1 MSNNATLQVDETFTV
16 GKLDLRD
23 NTAKVILKKDG
34 LGGTNEIKATEVDN
48 QGTITLEEKTKITV
62 NGAADS
68 NLGNITL
75 DGDSSITNSSDG
87 SVIIS
92 KLTGAKT
99 VTLTNSA
106 SGTLEVSDYDDSA
119 VPSIVAAANN
129 ITLAGG
135 TIDNLTVEDGATVT
149 ITDAMTVNGDVTI
162 KSGGKLI
169 IEKTITV
176 KGNIDNA
183 GTLDTD
189 AAGAKIIM
197 TGAAASFTGNGSTI
211 SDFEYAPTS
220 SGTGL
225 TIADTNTFT
234 KFSCAGEATIKI
246 DSATTMTKAYIAGD
260 VTVNVGANLTGTTLY
275 IQKPGN
281 DLTSNWTTKFT
292 GSGTVSFGGIDFNRA
307 SSTSGVIGTLE
318 VDCPMTCSGTVYTH
332 SGTTLV
338 IDNGA
343 SLKTNELTHS
353 ATNSTPKSQITV
365 NGTLTASGTIG
376 TIDLQG
382 YNNDGCN
389 ALKVGSSGK
398 VIADKLTWSKAG
410 VSYSNGDNALD
421 NAGTITL
428 SGDLNAKGPVVN
440 SGTIKSTGGDLTF
453 DDDLT
458 NSGTLNI
465 SGKITATGASAKF
478 TGGGITVSDFVYNP
492 TSSSGTGLTIADAN
506 TFTKFTCA
514 SEGKIN
520 VGTGAVTVDELVM
533 AANASVNNSSTGSI
547 GITKLTGKKTATL
560 NSGSDDRI
568 TVGGYGTGTDVPSIA
583 IAEDSKSVSLAGG
596 TIGTLSVG
604 SGATAA
610 ITGDLEVTGATTNK
624 GTINADANDITFN
637 GVVTSGADAKITT
650 TTGNI
655 TTNADTA
662 SALGTIQTTSGT
674 LQNTGSGEVTVTKL
688 SAGAAT
694 SVTNTAGGSIT
705 LENIASSSATTLS
718 GAINVTAYADEL
730 PLIIVAPTGTS
741 ANNVSIGAGKPAS
754 LTINASGKATIA
766 GDIETSG
773 GISNSGTLDASAAK
787 ITMTGATAA
796 FTGNATT
803 TVSDFV
809 YAPTAASAS
818 LAVSG
823 ANTFTNFTCQKGGA
837 TINVSGAQ
845 TINGDLTLKG
855 ASGSL
860 LTIDGSG
867 SLAITASQSKQGE
880 FLSVGW
886 DNVLISGTGKYI
898 AEKSVAASAP
908 LYGQKNNWII
918 LNSAMEFVW
927 TGATDDKWEDA
938 SNWNYN
944 MVPGKAAADGV
955 PSTVGYNVTIPDT
968 INKPKVSGTTTY
980 SVGDL
985 TLEASAIL
993 TLSDTGNV
1001 AVAATGTLT
1010 NNGTIVYSST
1020 GRITDGTNFINDDA
1034 QGTVEFTSGA
1044 TNLSEVSYHDL
1055 KITGSGTYTAATA
1068 LTVNGNLDIAS
1079 GATVT
1084 LTGTGANALT
1094 VNGNI
1099 TNAGTLTTNRE
1110 KAVGAVVVRNNLT
1123 QTAGTLILNALAVT
1137 NKLTISGGDAYFNAS
1152 DDKDNGTATSAGT
1165 VELSTTGGSVSLG
1178 NNGKDTFT
1186 VTTGALEFPSSLGD
1200 LELCGT
1206 ITANTN
1212 PGITLSKDATLKGQ
1226 VVFDSDTKLGANVSL
1241 ILADAHTAMQT
1252 ATTNKKLNCA
1262 GYTLTLKNAS
1272 LKNEK
1277 QVTNGKIKFI
1287 ETDAYERKQEFWPYT
1302 GATTI
1307 YESVTI
1313 EKNNVI
1319 NPGSLEIKRALKAT
1333 DFTVTKNGTLTA
1345 DADVTVDNLTITQN
1359 TTATFKGLVTVNTA
1373 YSDTGDAGNINFTK
1387 GCAFTPATTFN
1398 TTETVTLNGSTTA
1411 CAFTNGMT
1419 HTAGTTT
1426 LNGSLTSTNSD
1437 ITLGDTILN
1446 DTEGASDTTIDAGS
1460 GAVTINGTLNGA
1472 KAFASNGTGTV
1483 TFAGAVGAT
1492 TVPTTITVEGPTT
1505 ITAPS
1510 VKTSDLQN
1518 YKGNLTF
1525 GADCALTGTV
1535 QADANIA
1542 STAALDASAAKITMT
1557 GASPTFTGNNA
1568 NVADFVYEPT
1578 DTTGTGLNVADGN
1591 TFTNFAC
1598 STPSAKVTLSGANTI
1613 GTLSMTSGGGT
1624 LTVNAAQ
1631 DVTTLKLEGTG
1642 EDPNLLTV
1650 AGNGSIAIADQHA
1663 GKHLKINRDQVKIT
1677 GGYYI
1682 ADNSEFA
1689 SASATDPK
1697 YGQHNG
1703 WIVMNPDL
1711 TFNWKGTAGTDWGNA
1726 SNWDCG
1732 LIPGTDQPING
1743 HTFATSVVST
1753 MGYPVTIATKANQPV
1768 TSDTPYSVGQLTID
1782 DATATLTL
1790 ASADVSIATIPSVCP
1805 GATGELINKGTI
1817 KYSDAGRIKK
1827 GGAFHNDTANG
1838 GTVDFNGSV
1847 AASDLA
1853 SVQYYN
1859 LIVSGSG
1866 AFSSAADKTL
1876 KVLNDLTQSAGTLTT
1891 NGAVDVTNALA
1902 VSGGSAYFNAATKAK
1917 SAVFT
1922 TAGTVSLG
1930 DAAGDT
1936 FATTDALNLSD
1947 QPAAGTLKLSG
1958 TITAGGGITLSH
1970 DATLNADTT
1979 FASATTLSAAVTLSG
1994 EHKVTTSGALTTSS
2008 TNTLTL
2014 QDASLENTGSVNGG
2028 NIIFTGTS
2036 GQTFTPSGSV
2046 YASVKVNKTSGEF
2059 TIDQTLSATELAVT
2073 QNGTLTT
2080 SAAVTADKLTITQN
2094 TTATFNDLVTV
2105 NSTYTDAITAGD
2117 IKFNAG
2123 CSFTG
2128 AALTTFNTTG
2138 KVTLDGHNGNSCN
2151 FTNGVIHTAGN
2162 TELYGSLTTT
2172 NSDIT
2177 LGATTLAADTTINAG
2192 TGTITLGAVVGAYIL
2207 TVSANGTLK
2216 PAGDISASK
2225 VTMTGD
2231 APKLTGSG
2239 KTITNF
2245 VYAPS
2250 VTTGTGLA
2258 ISGANTFTNFTCQ
2271 TGGATLNVSDSQTVG
2286 TLALKGADG
2295 SSLKVTGNGSLNI
2308 TSNQS
2313 GDYLTVALAGPK
2325 ICNDSG
2331 EIYYSAKNSTFD
2343 GDPYYG
2349 QHNHWII
2356 LNKAMVFKWLGD
2368 DSEDW
2373 GTASN
2378 WNYKMVPG
2386 LASTIGG
2393 VSTQGYPVVI
2403 SNSPAKTYMPKT
2415 AATPYSVGQLT
2426 IADNTATLTLANS
2439 DISLATIT
2447 DVSATADG
2455 SLTNAG
2461 TIFYSSTGRI
2471 KKGGA
2476 FHNDTANGGTVDFN
2490 GSVAASDLASVQ
2502 YYNLIVSG
2510 SGAFSSAADKTL
2522 KVLNDLTQ
2530 SAGTLTTNGAV
2541 DVTNALAVSGG
2552 SAYFNAAT
2560 KAKSA
2565 VFTTAGTV
2573 SLGDAAGDTF
2583 ATTDALNLSDQPAA
2597 GTLKL
2602 SGTIT
2607 AGGGIT
2613 LSHDATLNADATFA
2627 SATSLSAA
2635 VTLSGE
2641 HKVTTSGALTTSA
2654 VNTLT
2659 LNNASLT
2666 NTGTVTDGNIIF
2678 TSDASVAQTFVPSTS
2693 EYKNIKI
2700 DKNTNS
2706 SLTVSGALKTEKID
2720 IEKCH
2725 ASNFN
2730 GLVTVSVEYTD
2741 AATAGNIVFTKG
2753 CSFTGAALTT
2763 FNTTGKVTLDGH
2775 NGNSC
2780 NFTNGVIHTAGNTEL
2795 YGALNTTN
2803 SDITLGTTTLAAD
2816 TTIDAGTGAVKINGT
2831 LNGANAFASNG
2842 SGLLTFAGAVGA
2854 TSNLTTITVAGPTN
2868 VTAPSVTTTGLQH
2881 YKGNLTFG
2889 ANCAVTGVVQAAA
2902 GIITSGSAK
2911 ATFNNNVWLYTGTAT
2926 ASLGGASG
2934 SIAIKENL
2942 YFVGESKNTSVDS
2955 NVTAKNVLLLHGTV
2969 DIAAGGVLASSSG
2982 DVILLGPSYDIDD
2995 DKDKTG
3001 DPASHTPGLF
3011 AYKPAGSFARKCA
3024 VSYTGDFPGIN
3035 PTVCPDGSTPI
3046 SASWSGAV
3054 TTNTGAKILAGQNFY
3069 ANGLS
3074 SLGSDGGAWTLL
3086 LKGNE
3091 SQSSAFAEIY
3101 NSTVKSCTASPIDGS
3116 STVYVAAAE
3125 NNTVSG
3131 CSDNIV
3137 TSRPV
3142 IAQAYTVYDDV
3153 IYVTFKDSIN
3163 GNPVAIENSGNE
3175 ISAAAA
3181 QISYSGGK
3189 FVSTWKDADCKTA
3202 STNGAGDLSSFYIK
3216 AESTWNTDAYEISK
3230 GADESSDRSG
3240 AQKTAI
3246 PCINLPKTLDSLYE
3260 TLRDSA
3266 KNRIAHYYSGHASGA
3281 APDTSAVNDAPGK
3294 TFTKVADKCAP
3305 VLIKVLTGQETH
3317 QDPASQKEYDAHNF
3331 IEFVYSEPVDISGG
3345 TTSVADSDVNI
3356 HAAADLG
3363 ATTNNASGITF
3374 AGLATTAGG
3383 KIDAALKTGS
3393 GSPHALYRN
3402 FPRTAGAAPGDQAAR
3417 VRVSIAGFVD
3427 GTFSVDG
3434 NSFNNWTGYIS
3445 SATTPS
3451 GKIDRINN
3459 ANIKDKSPAKN
3470 SLDTVS
3476 TDGHALPTLY
3486 VNASETDLN
3495 GTWDTTPPSFAP
3507 VRINGTSTWSVPA
3520 YDGSQEFEFVG
3531 ASYGTGTLS
3540 AIEVHWFDNQPQYD
3554 ETLQWFSRA
3563 GWGTATAG
3571 GKEYSSITS
3580 YAADVRGGS
3589 RPDTGSGG
3597 VNVTAGGIRYS
3608 SIYNANN
3615 AFEYAI
3621 YGSESYTGFT
3631 KQIKGGAES
3640 SLFTYGGADSAGVTT
3655 HTTGAEDGLYCKL
3668 LLDNTLLQP
3677 NTTFSMTFDS
3687 NTCFI
3692 TDLAGNR
3699 IQCGKIKMKS
3709 IDRTPPEFLMSAVPL
3724 GTDKMLLIFS
3734 KALNIDTLALY
3745 KDSNTHDNV
3754 SALEY
3759 IPKALEFKTISGGV
3773 VTQIEVEDVPAKCV
3787 FRNNKATGLI
3797 LTLSKNAVLDNVTGG
3812 IFINAKKSDTYKY
3825 DPLSGIDNSS
3835 ITYIQDAI
3843 GNYVVADSKH
3853 AFSDFAVNAVNPQYA
3868 YDNSLTDGG
3877 DATSYGLYQ
3886 EGSWAVRDWNAEQK
3900 NYGTLSAN
3908 KEIIMQTSLYDGS
3921 KQLPSGQKISAVFD
3935 SAPDIGSVST
3945 KINETTGF
3953 AWRIWHPNLTD
3964 DVFTSLA
3971 PINNIPQF
3979 SVEGESNDSGV
3990 AFDISKERSSNNW
4003 KSGDQVSF
4011 LFKMGDYTV
4020 DHFADGRNFPLY
4032 AVRLKDPADIT
4043 SLDLWSF
4050 RIKTTNLQR
4059 GGVTILNNV
4068 IDLNNG
4074 EHTVVQVDMKESGN
4088 LNVMVMT
4095 LDGNIVTYLRHGH
4108 TDAGTHYY
4116 NWNGTNNG
4124 GSKVARG
4131 LYFVRVI
4138 GPGIDETRKVMCVK

>member
-1 MSNNATLQVDETFTV
+1 
-16 GKLDLRD
+16 
-23 NTAKVILKKDG
+23 
-34 LGGTNEIKATEVDN
+34 
-48 QGTITLEEKTKITV
+48 
-62 NGAADS
+62 
-68 NLGNITL
+68 
-75 DGDSSITNSSDG
+75 
-87 SVIIS
+87 
-92 KLTGAKT
+92 
-99 VTLTNSA
+99 
-106 SGTLEVSDYDDSA
+106 
-119 VPSIVAAANN
+119 
-129 ITLAGG
+129 
-135 TIDNLTVEDGATVT
+135 
-149 ITDAMTVNGDVTI
+149 
-162 KSGGKLI
+162 
-169 IEKTITV
+169 
-176 KGNIDNA
+176 
-183 GTLDTD
+183 
-189 AAGAKIIM
+189 
-197 TGAAASFTGNGSTI
+197 
-211 SDFEYAPTS
+211 
-220 SGTGL
+220 
-225 TIADTNTFT
+225 
-234 KFSCAGEATIKI
+234 
-246 DSATTMTKAYIAGD
+246 
-260 VTVNVGANLTGTTLY
+260 
-275 IQKPGN
+275 
-281 DLTSNWTTKFT
+281 
-292 GSGTVSFGGIDFNRA
+292 
-307 SSTSGVIGTLE
+307 
-318 VDCPMTCSGTVYTH
+318 
-332 SGTTLV
+332 
-338 IDNGA
+338 
-343 SLKTNELTHS
+343 
-353 ATNSTPKSQITV
+353 
-365 NGTLTASGTIG
+365 
-376 TIDLQG
+376 
-382 YNNDGCN
+382 
-389 ALKVGSSGK
+389 
-398 VIADKLTWSKAG
+398 
-410 VSYSNGDNALD
+410 
-421 NAGTITL
+421 
-428 SGDLNAKGPVVN
+428 
-440 SGTIKSTGGDLTF
+440 
-453 DDDLT
+453 
-458 NSGTLNI
+458 
-465 SGKITATGASAKF
+465 
-478 TGGGITVSDFVYNP
+478 
-492 TSSSGTGLTIADAN
+492 
-506 TFTKFTCA
+506 
-514 SEGKIN
+514 
-520 VGTGAVTVDELVM
+520 
-533 AANASVNNSSTGSI
+533 
-547 GITKLTGKKTATL
+547 
-560 NSGSDDRI
+560 
-568 TVGGYGTGTDVPSIA
+568 
-583 IAEDSKSVSLAGG
+583 
-596 TIGTLSVG
+596 
-604 SGATAA
+604 
-610 ITGDLEVTGATTNK
+610 
-624 GTINADANDITFN
+624 
-637 GVVTSGADAKITT
+637 
-650 TTGNI
+650 
-655 TTNADTA
+655 
-662 SALGTIQTTSGT
+662 
-674 LQNTGSGEVTVTKL
+674 
-688 SAGAAT
+688 
-694 SVTNTAGGSIT
+694 
-705 LENIASSSATTLS
+705 
-718 GAINVTAYADEL
+718 
-730 PLIIVAPTGTS
+730 
-741 ANNVSIGAGKPAS
+741 
-754 LTINASGKATIA
+754 
-766 GDIETSG
+766 
-773 GISNSGTLDASAAK
+773 
-787 ITMTGATAA
+787 
-796 FTGNATT
+796 
-803 TVSDFV
+803 
-809 YAPTAASAS
+809 
-818 LAVSG
+818 
-823 ANTFTNFTCQKGGA
+823 
-837 TINVSGAQ
+837 
-845 TINGDLTLKG
+845 
-855 ASGSL
+855 
-860 LTIDGSG
+860 
-867 SLAITASQSKQGE
+867 
-880 FLSVGW
+880 
-886 DNVLISGTGKYI
+886 
-898 AEKSVAASAP
+898 
-908 LYGQKNNWII
+908 
-918 LNSAMEFVW
+918 
-927 TGATDDKWEDA
+927 
-938 SNWNYN
+938 
-944 MVPGKAAADGV
+944 
-955 PSTVGYNVTIPDT
+955 
-968 INKPKVSGTTTY
+968 
-980 SVGDL
+980 
-985 TLEASAIL
+985 
-993 TLSDTGNV
+993 
-1001 AVAATGTLT
+1001 
-1010 NNGTIVYSST
+1010 
-1020 GRITDGTNFINDDA
+1020 
-1034 QGTVEFTSGA
+1034 
-1044 TNLSEVSYHDL
+1044 
-1055 KITGSGTYTAATA
+1055 
-1068 LTVNGNLDIAS
+1068 
-1079 GATVT
+1079 
-1084 LTGTGANALT
+1084 
-1094 VNGNI
+1094 
-1099 TNAGTLTTNRE
+1099 
-1110 KAVGAVVVRNNLT
+1110 
-1123 QTAGTLILNALAVT
+1123 
-1137 NKLTISGGDAYFNAS
+1137 
-1152 DDKDNGTATSAGT
+1152 
-1165 VELSTTGGSVSLG
+1165 
-1178 NNGKDTFT
+1178 
-1186 VTTGALEFPSSLGD
+1186 
-1200 LELCGT
+1200 
-1206 ITANTN
+1206 
-1212 PGITLSKDATLKGQ
+1212 
-1226 VVFDSDTKLGANVSL
+1226 
-1241 ILADAHTAMQT
+1241 
-1252 ATTNKKLNCA
+1252 
-1262 GYTLTLKNAS
+1262 
-1272 LKNEK
+1272 
-1277 QVTNGKIKFI
+1277 
-1287 ETDAYERKQEFWPYT
+1287 
-1302 GATTI
+1302 
-1307 YESVTI
+1307 
-1313 EKNNVI
+1313 
-1319 NPGSLEIKRALKAT
+1319 
-1333 DFTVTKNGTLTA
+1333 
-1345 DADVTVDNLTITQN
+1345 
-1359 TTATFKGLVTVNTA
+1359 
-1373 YSDTGDAGNINFTK
+1373 
-1387 GCAFTPATTFN
+1387 
-1398 TTETVTLNGSTTA
+1398 
-1411 CAFTNGMT
+1411 
-1419 HTAGTTT
+1419 
-1426 LNGSLTSTNSD
+1426 
-1437 ITLGDTILN
+1437 
-1446 DTEGASDTTIDAGS
+1446 
-1460 GAVTINGTLNGA
+1460 
-1472 KAFASNGTGTV
+1472 
-1483 TFAGAVGAT
+1483 
-1492 TVPTTITVEGPTT
+1492 
-1505 ITAPS
+1505 
-1510 VKTSDLQN
+1510 
-1518 YKGNLTF
+1518 
-1525 GADCALTGTV
+1525 
-1535 QADANIA
+1535 
-1542 STAALDASAAKITMT
+1542 
-1557 GASPTFTGNNA
+1557 
-1568 NVADFVYEPT
+1568 
-1578 DTTGTGLNVADGN
+1578 
-1591 TFTNFAC
+1591 
-1598 STPSAKVTLSGANTI
+1598 
-1613 GTLSMTSGGGT
+1613 
-1624 LTVNAAQ
+1624 
-1631 DVTTLKLEGTG
+1631 
-1642 EDPNLLTV
+1642 
-1650 AGNGSIAIADQHA
+1650 
-1663 GKHLKINRDQVKIT
+1663 
-1677 GGYYI
+1677 
-1682 ADNSEFA
+1682 
-1689 SASATDPK
+1689 
-1697 YGQHNG
+1697 
-1703 WIVMNPDL
+1703 
-1711 TFNWKGTAGTDWGNA
+1711 
-1726 SNWDCG
+1726 
-1732 LIPGTDQPING
+1732 
-1743 HTFATSVVST
+1743 
-1753 MGYPVTIATKANQPV
+1753 
-1768 TSDTPYSVGQLTID
+1768 
-1782 DATATLTL
+1782 
-1790 ASADVSIATIPSVCP
+1790 
-1805 GATGELINKGTI
+1805 
-1817 KYSDAGRIKK
+1817 
-1827 GGAFHNDTANG
+1827 
-1838 GTVDFNGSV
+1838 
-1847 AASDLA
+1847 
-1853 SVQYYN
+1853 
-1859 LIVSGSG
+1859 
-1866 AFSSAADKTL
+1866 
-1876 KVLNDLTQSAGTLTT
+1876 
-1891 NGAVDVTNALA
+1891 
-1902 VSGGSAYFNAATKAK
+1902 
-1917 SAVFT
+1917 
-1922 TAGTVSLG
+1922 
-1930 DAAGDT
+1930 
-1936 FATTDALNLSD
+1936 
-1947 QPAAGTLKLSG
+1947 
-1958 TITAGGGITLSH
+1958 
-1970 DATLNADTT
+1970 
-1979 FASATTLSAAVTLSG
+1979 
-1994 EHKVTTSGALTTSS
+1994 
-2008 TNTLTL
+2008 
-2014 QDASLENTGSVNGG
+2014 
-2028 NIIFTGTS
+2028 
-2036 GQTFTPSGSV
+2036 
-2046 YASVKVNKTSGEF
+2046 
-2059 TIDQTLSATELAVT
+2059 
-2073 QNGTLTT
+2073 
-2080 SAAVTADKLTITQN
+2080 
-2094 TTATFNDLVTV
+2094 
-2105 NSTYTDAITAGD
+2105 
-2117 IKFNAG
+2117 
-2123 CSFTG
+2123 
-2128 AALTTFNTTG
+2128 
-2138 KVTLDGHNGNSCN
+2138 
-2151 FTNGVIHTAGN
+2151 
-2162 TELYGSLTTT
+2162 
-2172 NSDIT
+2172 
-2177 LGATTLAADTTINAG
+2177 
-2192 TGTITLGAVVGAYIL
+2192 
-2207 TVSANGTLK
+2207 
-2216 PAGDISASK
+2216 
-2225 VTMTGD
+2225 
-2231 APKLTGSG
+2231 
-2239 KTITNF
+2239 
-2245 VYAPS
+2245 
-2250 VTTGTGLA
+2250 
-2258 ISGANTFTNFTCQ
+2258 
-2271 TGGATLNVSDSQTVG
+2271 
-2286 TLALKGADG
+2286 
-2295 SSLKVTGNGSLNI
+2295 
-2308 TSNQS
+2308 
-2313 GDYLTVALAGPK
+2313 
-2325 ICNDSG
+2325 
-2331 EIYYSAKNSTFD
+2331 
-2343 GDPYYG
+2343 
-2349 QHNHWII
+2349 
-2356 LNKAMVFKWLGD
+2356 
-2368 DSEDW
+2368 
-2373 GTASN
+2373 
-2378 WNYKMVPG
+2378 
-2386 LASTIGG
+2386 
-2393 VSTQGYPVVI
+2393 
-2403 SNSPAKTYMPKT
+2403 
-2415 AATPYSVGQLT
+2415 
-2426 IADNTATLTLANS
+2426 
-2439 DISLATIT
+2439 
-2447 DVSATADG
+2447 
-2455 SLTNAG
+2455 
-2461 TIFYSSTGRI
+2461 
-2471 KKGGA
+2471 
-2476 FHNDTANGGTVDFN
+2476 DTANGGTVDFN